1 MQSYTKQRVV
11 ATISELKPKFLKT
24 FNVDSEDDV
33 QWLLFT
39 FAPGRV
45 NFFGEHVD
53 YMGGYVCPAALK
65 EGCHI
70 LVGRV
75 QKYRDGKLRFATADC
90 KCFVLDRLGGVPHDK
105 TWTTFVRGAATLALN
120 HLDMPI
126 DAPQLQGFCA
136 ISMGTLPMG
145 SGLSASASFDVA
157 LLNAITAVATGRCE
171 QTRHVPG
178 MDYPSLVPASRED
191 LIKLTKQAHRIET
204 EFCGVNVGIMDQFA
218 SIHASEGSFMALD
231 CDTLT
236 YTSHSLEHLLG
247 DSACFLL
254 INSMVRHELTGDS
267 ADGYNTL
274 RSDAEG
280 AQDVISKKKMDGAPF
295 SFRDLARNPDKFT
308 NGNPVDFVESCKPFL
323 TPGQRDRGV
332 FNIAEQIRTLEFI
345 KLCQPQCP
353 LSQEER
359 FRKAGELLNAT
370 HQGQRD
376 LLKISTEE
384 LNFIQEKVNED
395 KDVSG
400 GRLMGGGF
408 GGCILLL
415 LKKDAVDRVTSNVQ
429 KEFKEKFGIVCE
441 VYPVTLGDG
450 AFTVSMCEVKKG
462 KL

>member
-1 MQSYTKQRVV
+1 MPSYTHQRI
-11 ATISELKPKFLKT
+11 ATTIADLKPKFLKA
-24 FNVDSEDDV
+24 FKLNSENEV
-33 QWLLFT
+33 EWLLFT

-75 QKYRDGKLRFATADC
+75 PKYCDGKLRFATEDC
-90 KCFVLDRLGGVPHDK
+90 KCFVLDRLGAAQHDK

-120 HLDMPI
+120 HLNMPI
-126 DAPQLQGFCA
+126 DAPPLQGFCA
-136 ISMGTLPMG
+136 ISKGTLPMG
-145 SGLSASASFDVA
+145 SGMSASASFDVA
-157 LLNAITAVATGRCE
+157 LLNAITAVATKRYE
-171 QTRHVPG
+171 HTRYVPG
-178 MDYPSLVPASRED
+178 MEYPRLVPTSREER
-191 LIKLTKQAHRIET
+191 ITLTKQAHRIET

-236 YTSHSLEHLLG
+236 FTSHSMEHLLG

-254 INSMVRHELTGDS
+254 INSMVRHELTGDT
-267 ADGYNTL
+267 AGGYNTL

-280 AQDVISKKKMDGAPF
+280 AQEVVSKKKLDGGSF
-295 SFRDLARNPDKFT
+295 SFRDLARNPKKFT
-308 NGNPVDFVESCKPFL
+308 DGHPVEFVESCKSHF
-323 TPGQRDRGV
+323 TPGQYDRGI

-345 KLCQPQCP
+345 ELCQPHSP
-353 LSQEER
+353 LSKEER

-415 LKKDAVDRVTSNVQ
+415 LKKDAVDRVAANVQ
-429 KEFKEKFGIVCE
+429 KEFKGKFGIVCE
-441 VYPVTLGDG
+441 VYTVTLGDG
-450 AFTVSMCEVKKG
+450 AFIVSLYEGKKG